1 MFKKVEQKTVPS
13 AVYLKKMK
21 ELERQERIV
30 EREERI
36 LQLEEE
42 EMERLENAEHPN
54 MPLTME
60 DILHFGFDGN
70 VVERAL
76 EDVNVMILTRLIR
89 ERYPHKFE

>member
-1 MFKKVEQKTVPS
+1 MFKKSVPKTVPS
-13 AVYLKKMK
+13 AIEIK
-21 ELERQERIV
+21 RIREM

-60 DILHFGFDGN
+60 DILHFGFDEK
-70 VVERAL
+70 VLERAL

-89 ERYPHKFE
+89 EKYPHKFA

>member
-13 AVYLKKMK
+13 AVELKKIK
-21 ELERQERIV
+21 EK

-42 EMERLENAEHPN
+42 EMERLENAAHPN

-60 DILHFGFDGN
+60 DILHFGFDEN

-76 EDVNVMILTRLIR
+76 ENVNVMILTRLIR
-89 ERYPHKFE
+89 ERYPHKFA